1 MHFHSRRKAL
11 SHFLRRCPGCP
22 AMQCL
27 APPTHTHTEGFY
39 HYSEVFCIWDMW
51 DLASFHPPH
60 VILYSLC
67 VTCRVFSQCFVP
79 GGFPVCLPVEN
90 ISKPSSLGWEA
101 CFSHQIFHVLA
112 SKLLV
117 QLHFTFYICERSVGA
132 DADVCAQVNVCVH
145 FGVRHVLP
153 PQVPCTSC

>member
-79 GGFPVCLPVEN
+79 GGGFRSVSQWRTYLSLLLLVGKPVFPIKSFMCLPPN
-90 ISKPSSLGWEA
+90 YL
-101 CFSHQIFHVLA
+101 FSYILLFIYVKGVWGQVL
-112 SKLLV
+112 
-117 QLHFTFYICERSVGA
+117 T
-132 DADVCAQVNVCVH
+132 CVH
-145 FGVRHVLP
+145 K
-153 PQVPCTSC
+153 